1 MTKQQLSKSAKTN
14 ITAILFFAFF
24 ISACTSNKTAS
35 QSYKERALEKIAVLE
50 KLMAEAGVKSIDVKR
65 EETLLWFSK
74 EFLKFADWDEANKDK
89 VEKLF
94 GYYGPYEKDKAKYA
108 EELPDLERQKVVEM
122 LDKGIETLGKILKGK
137 ITRRAVNSIEWEN
150 IEVGEDELLSNGK
163 PVFLF
168 DYFSKTVGSP
178 LTNTSIYNDHLG
190 AIFHGGENLYPVD
203 HDRAINS
210 FLLKEDGTFDEEL
223 MKEVTEI
230 DNSNTGFLLY
240 WNMGIPEWVEKKEPE
255 VRKVARFLQATIL
268 TIHWLEMFGAKS

>member
-1 MTKQQLSKSAKTN
+1 MYKTN
-14 ITAILFFAFF
+14 TSTFLNGLFILLLMTFFNACSDEPPP
-24 ISACTSNKTAS
+24 ISYE
-35 QSYKERALEKIAVLE
+35 QQALEKIKTLE
-50 KLMAEAGVKSIDVKR
+50 SLMEKAETKSIDVKR

-74 EFLKFADWDEANKDK
+74 EFIKFANWDEANKDK

-94 GYYGPYEKDKAKYA
+94 GYYGPYKANKTKYA

-122 LDKGIETLGKILKGK
+122 LDKGIETLGKILEGK
-137 ITRRAVNSIEWEN
+137 ITRRAVNAIDWEN
-150 IEVGEDELLSNGK
+150 IEMGEDELLSNGK

-210 FLLKEDGTFDEEL
+210 FLLKEDRTFDEEL

-230 DNSNTGFLLY
+230 SDKNVGFLLY
-240 WNMGIPEWVEKKEPE
+240 WNLGIPEWVEKKNPKSE
-255 VRKVARFLQATIL
+255 KVALFLQAMMWI
-268 TIHWLEMFGAKS
+268 IHW